1 MVQAYLYIQQE
12 RFGKRIQVVWQLESE
27 TNVFISALTIQ
38 PLIENALEH
47 GMLKR
52 SDGERYI
59 FVLSIFDTH
68 LEITVTDNAL
78 EWMKSNWQNY
88 YSLKNAHPSD
98 GNTIMVKVYV
108 LQASFTKERWF
119 HFVVVAKKRLRH

>member
-38 PLIENALEH
+38 PLIENALKH

-59 FVLSIFDTH
+59 FVLSI
-68 LEITVTDNAL
+68 LIPIL
-78 EWMKSNWQNY
+78 KS
-88 YSLKNAHPSD
+88 P
-98 GNTIMVKVYV
+98 
-108 LQASFTKERWF
+108 
-119 HFVVVAKKRLRH
+119 